1 MDSGIQYSFGE
12 GGVDEYVTPSHRMG
26 GTTDSGITI
35 NFYIEKIAKE
45 VDMVDLQKKISAA
58 ILEVHSR
65 RGII

>member
-1 MDSGIQYSFGE
+1 MDSGIQYAFGE
-12 GGVDEYVTPSHRMG
+12 GGVDEFVTPSHRMS
-26 GTTDSGITI
+26 GTTDGGITI

-45 VDMVDLQKKISAA
+45 VDLEELQRKIERA